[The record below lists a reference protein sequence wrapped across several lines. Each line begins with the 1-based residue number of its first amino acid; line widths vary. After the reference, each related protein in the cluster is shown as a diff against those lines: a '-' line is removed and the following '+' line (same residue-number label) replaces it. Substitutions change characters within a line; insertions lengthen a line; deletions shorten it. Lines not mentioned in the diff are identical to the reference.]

1 MFQVRGICIHHTVF
15 PCFRQAKRKNPGFFP
30 GKVQTSPGKWALL
43 SVEGLA
49 VGALVHGGV
58 CLVGAYQDPVQGAVV
73 LGGAVVGA
81 LADGTLNALVCMAVH
96 GQYLHKKFG
105 KDRCSGLFTG
115 SMTETDPIIPENTG
129 NNIFVSI
136 FRIRN

>member
-1 MFQVRGICIHHTVF
+1 M
-15 PCFRQAKRKNPGFFP
+15 
-30 GKVQTSPGKWALL
+30 
-43 SVEGLA
+43 EGHA
-49 VGALVHGGV
+49 VGALVLGGIAFM
-58 CLVGAYQDPVQGAVV
+58 GAYQNGIQGAVV

-115 SMTETDPIIPENTG
+115 SMTETDPIIPEKTG